1 MSKTAIRGD
10 EWYEECQSKATSRVE
25 VGQWVREVRL
35 RCVETVEG
43 VELRRNA

>member
-10 EWYEECQSKATSRVE
+10 EWYEECQSKAASRVE
-25 VGQWVREVRL
+25 VGQWGREVRL